1 MSARGGRV
9 GKATGSQVQIS
20 LTATKTV
27 QRRSQEEG
35 LRRESIVA
43 KVAAAEFGAQDA
55 GEGRT

>member
-1 MSARGGRV
+1 MSARGGRAR
-9 GKATGSQVQIS
+9 KARETHVQIS

-35 LRRESIVA
+35 LLRKSIVA
-43 KVAAAEFGAQDA
+43 KVAAAEFGGQDA